1 MHQPHAKLWF
11 ELASSE
17 AQWSPTTRNK
27 SRRRQDLLDV
37 LVREQF
43 VSLTKEGFF
52 SDKRN
57 LFFLNCAHYEY
68 HCISVKR

>member
-57 LFFLNCAHYEY
+57 LFF
-68 HCISVKR
+68 

>member
-11 ELASSE
+11 ELASSG

-27 SRRRQDLLDV
+27 SGSRQDLLDV

-57 LFFLNCAHYEY
+57 LFF
-68 HCISVKR
+68 